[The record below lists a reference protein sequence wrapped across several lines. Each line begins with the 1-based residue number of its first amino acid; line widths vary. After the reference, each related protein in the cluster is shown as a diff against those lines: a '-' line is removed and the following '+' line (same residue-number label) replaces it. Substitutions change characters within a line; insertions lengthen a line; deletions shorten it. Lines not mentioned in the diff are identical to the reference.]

1 MLIVTVPPVEAG
13 EHPRTAVGHQA
24 AVYEVPDRPGHCG
37 GRPAPGHSATHVE
50 DSSLLYQD
58 ELPQRGERSGVTRLE
73 VKQEAFAKFS
83 RAKSN
88 WCRSP
93 YCYAIVHV
101 DASCYKLYE
110 MCLCVCLG
118 D

>member
-50 DSSLLYQD
+50 DSSLFHQN
-58 ELPQRGERSGVTRLE
+58 ELPQRGERSGV
-73 VKQEAFAKFS
+73 AMS
-83 RAKSN
+83 RVRGQTALLIIMLLSM
-88 WCRSP
+88 WTFLV
-93 YCYAIVHV
+93 I
-101 DASCYKLYE
+101 
-110 MCLCVCLG
+110 
-118 D
+118 